1 MLIAQY
7 LALREAPV
15 PNAIGLITLN
25 TSIRDIAHRAI
36 DNAAYICNRT
46 HGDAPDVIILGRQD
60 LTFPYVASHIEYIL
74 VELLK
79 NSMRATVET
88 HGVKNMPPIKI
99 ILADGEGVC
108 VYI

>member
-7 LALREAPV
+7 LALREPPV
-15 PNAIGLITLN
+15 PHAIGLISLN
-25 TSIRDIAHRAI
+25 TSIRDIALRAVE
-36 DNAAYICNRT
+36 NAAYICNRT
-46 HGDAPDVIILGRQD
+46 HGDSPEVIILGRQD

-88 HGVKNMPPIKI
+88 HGVRHMPPIKI
-99 ILADGEGVC
+99 ILADGEGMGV
-108 VYI
+108 